1 MAGAA
6 RKIPP
11 PDKGAG
17 RDQKFSAGYHMD
29 TKISQT
35 ATKCFRLVYKQFP
48 HCCERR
54 SLLDNGGAPQTHL
67 KRSERRKT
75 IGKMGEVISLH
86 ELFAPSC
93 STFILL
99 CEAAGGFLA
108 CRRSGRA
115 SPFRTIPEH
124 SSTSVPSSAGAA
136 VPRTRQI
143 EKKRPPRDVPR
154 QPPRLCLVAGFRC
167 RPDTTA
173 HTTSQRRVVVTSPSC
188 IVQCFLRFAMTISAV
203 NATANAPVKIQR
215 DILILLYIRKH
226 KSATN

>member
-1 MAGAA
+1 
-6 RKIPP
+6 
-11 PDKGAG
+11 
-17 RDQKFSAGYHMD
+17 
-29 TKISQT
+29 
-35 ATKCFRLVYKQFP
+35 
-48 HCCERR
+48 
-54 SLLDNGGAPQTHL
+54 
-67 KRSERRKT
+67 
-75 IGKMGEVISLH
+75 MGEVISLH
-86 ELFAPSC
+86 ELFAPAG
-93 STFILL
+93 STKIILL
-99 CEAAGGFLA
+99 RETTVVFSLAGEG
-108 CRRSGRA
+108 GRA
-115 SPFRTIPEH
+115 SPFRTFPEH
-124 SSTSVPSSAGAA
+124 TSTNVPSSAGAA